1 MVTLWLKEEELHV
14 HGKEG
19 AFLCKHTIAESKGNT
34 VINTDY
40 KQDKTLKLKELLTQ
54 TSVLFLN
61 PALAMEYFEMIRKQR
76 TVISETRYI
85 ISKKK
90 LKERTN
96 K

>member
-54 TSVLFLN
+54 T
-61 PALAMEYFEMIRKQR
+61 
-76 TVISETRYI
+76 
-85 ISKKK
+85 
-90 LKERTN
+90 
-96 K
+96 